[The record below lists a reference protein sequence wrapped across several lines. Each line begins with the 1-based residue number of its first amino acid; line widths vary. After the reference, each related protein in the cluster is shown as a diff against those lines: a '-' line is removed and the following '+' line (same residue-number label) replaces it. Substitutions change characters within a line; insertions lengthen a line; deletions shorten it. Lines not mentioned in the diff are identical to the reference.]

1 MLDRIDSGFAN
12 VMLGT
17 YLGLSAACIVI
28 LNMHEAR
35 KRRIGKEHTLA
46 KWLPLILQF
55 CFGSLFSAYIIFYT
69 DSASIALNWPF
80 LLFLVLLVISNELFK
95 KRYLSPAF
103 QLPIFFIV
111 LFSWSVFSLPIV
123 IGKMGGGIFILSGLL
138 SLAII
143 SLMIFLIRL
152 VAPKVFAESALPAI
166 AGILLI
172 YAMFNVAYW
181 YNFIPPVPLSLREI
195 GIYHSVSKT
204 IDGNYSLVYEPN
216 RWYPLVNGPSSVFN
230 SQGPAEPIYIFSSIF
245 APTKLTVPVFYT
257 WSYYDPTDK
266 VWVMT
271 DRLTFPLK
279 GGREE
284 GYRGYTLKSS
294 IFPARW
300 RVDVETDRG
309 ERIGRV
315 SFEVVDTSEPVKN
328 LVTEVR

>member
-1 MLDRIDSGFAN
+1 MLDRIDSGLAN

-17 YLGLSAACIVI
+17 YLGLSGACIVI

-35 KRRIGKEHTLA
+35 KRRVGTERRYARL
-46 KWLPLILQF
+46 LPLILQF

-69 DSASIALNWPF
+69 ESASLALNWPF
-80 LLFLVLLVISNELFK
+80 LLFLILLVVSNELFK

-123 IGKMGGGIFILSGLL
+123 IGQMGGGIFILSGLI
-138 SLAII
+138 SLVII
-143 SLMIFLIRL
+143 SLMILLIRL
-152 VAPKVFAESALPAI
+152 VAPKVFAESAFSAI
-166 AGILLI
+166 AGILFV
-172 YAMFNVAYW
+172 YALFNVAYW
-181 YNFIPPVPLSLREI
+181 YNLIPPVPLSMREI
-195 GIYHSVSKT
+195 GIYHSISKT
-204 IDGNYSLVYEPN
+204 YEGNYSLVYEPN
-216 RWYPLVNGPSSVFN
+216 RWYPLLKGPSTVFS

-245 APTKLTVPVFYT
+245 APTKLTVPIFYT
-257 WSYYDPTDK
+257 WSYFDTNDR

-294 IFPARW
+294 IFPAKW
-300 RVDVETDRG
+300 RVDVETSRG
-309 ERIGRV
+309 ERVGRV
-315 SFEVVDTSEPVKN
+315 IFDVLDTKEPVKN
-328 LVTEVR
+328 LVTELK